1 MIGKISKGATFHGC
15 VKYAMGKDEA
25 KLLVAEGILIGTVK
39 EISDSF
45 EMQRAM
51 RPTIKQ
57 PVGHIALSYKP
68 EDAPRLTDKVM
79 VGLAHEYM
87 KEMGIKNTQ
96 YIIVCHHNTDN
107 PHVHLIYNKVDFDGK
122 LISSHNDF
130 KRNEIAT
137 KKIKEKYSLTFGE
150 GKEQVNRQKLND
162 PDKTKYDIYHAVKGA
177 LKTARN
183 WNEFQQQLNRQG
195 IEMEFKY
202 KGQTSEVQGVRFVK
216 DGLSYKGSQV
226 DRAFSF
232 SKLDTQLSQ
241 ANHQEQPKQIFTP
254 QSSQQQFNKQGIS
267 SEFTIGGLFDIPFI
281 PNGTDPEE
289 EASRK
294 RMQRK
299 KKKGIRR

>member
-15 VKYAMGKDEA
+15 VKYAMSKDEA
-25 KLLVAEGILIGTVK
+25 KLLIAEGVLIGTVK

-96 YIIVCHHNTDN
+96 YIIVRHHNTEN

-137 KKIKEKYSLTFGE
+137 KKIKEKYRLTFGE
-150 GKEQVNRQKLND
+150 GKEQVNRQKLSD
-162 PDKTKYDIYHAVKGA
+162 PDKTKYEIYHAVKGA

-183 WNEFQQQLNRQG
+183 WNEFQQYLHKKG
-195 IEMEFKY
+195 IEIKFKY
-202 KGQTSEVQGVRFVK
+202 KGQTSEVQGISFIK

-226 DRAFSF
+226 DRSFSF
-232 SKLDTQLSQ
+232 SKLDDQLSQ
-241 ANHQEQPKQIFTP
+241 ANHQEQPKQTFAPHSP
-254 QSSQQQFNKQGIS
+254 QPHVHEQTTN
-267 SEFTIGGLFDIPFI
+267 SESIIGGLFDLPFV
-281 PNGTDPEE
+281 PDGTDPEE
-289 EASRK
+289 EAFRK
-294 RMQRK
+294 RLQRK

>member
-15 VKYAMGKDEA
+15 VKYAMSKDEA
-25 KLLVAEGILIGTVK
+25 KLLAAEGVLIGTVK

-96 YIIVCHHNTDN
+96 YIIVRHHNTDN

-137 KKIKEKYSLTFGE
+137 KKIKEKYRLTFGE
-150 GKEQVNRQKLND
+150 GKEQVNR
-162 PDKTKYDIYHAVKGA
+162 
-177 LKTARN
+177 
-183 WNEFQQQLNRQG
+183 
-195 IEMEFKY
+195 
-202 KGQTSEVQGVRFVK
+202 
-216 DGLSYKGSQV
+216 
-226 DRAFSF
+226 
-232 SKLDTQLSQ
+232 
-241 ANHQEQPKQIFTP
+241 
-254 QSSQQQFNKQGIS
+254 
-267 SEFTIGGLFDIPFI
+267 
-281 PNGTDPEE
+281 
-289 EASRK
+289 
-294 RMQRK
+294 
-299 KKKGIRR
+299 

>member
-15 VKYAMGKDEA
+15 VKYAMSKDEA
-25 KLLVAEGILIGTVK
+25 KLLAAEGVLIGTVK

-51 RPTIKQ
+51 KPAIKQ

-68 EDAPRLTDKVM
+68 EDTPRLTDKVM

-87 KEMGIKNTQ
+87 KEMEIKNTQ
-96 YIIVCHHNTDN
+96 YIIVRHHNTDN

-137 KKIKEKYSLTFGE
+137 KKIKEKYRLTFGE
-150 GKEQVNRQKLND
+150 GKEQVNRQRLND
-162 PDKTKYDIYHAVKGA
+162 PDKTKYEIYHAVKGA
-177 LKTARN
+177 LKTAHN
-183 WNEFQQQLNRQG
+183 WNEFQQHLLKSG
-195 IEMEFKY
+195 IEIKFKY
-202 KGQTSEVQGVRFVK
+202 KGQTSEVQGISFSK

-226 DRAFSF
+226 DRSFSF
-232 SKLDTQLSQ
+232 SKLDAQLSQ
-241 ANHQEQPKQIFTP
+241 ANHQEQPKQTFAPHSLQPHVHEQTT
-254 QSSQQQFNKQGIS
+254 N
-267 SEFTIGGLFDIPFI
+267 SESIIGGLFDLPFV
-281 PNGTDPEE
+281 PAGTDPEE
-289 EASRK
+289 EAFRK